1 MGKQFIAVL
10 TLLAAATA
18 SAELNKPIRV
28 LEPVVELDAEA
39 TELVLGDVG
48 EPIWIISSQDAD
60 RLLGDIQ
67 NVKLHML
74 NSMPATAAGF
84 EEVMYID
91 ADSAQ
96 KLLGSN

>member
-1 MGKQFIAVL
+1 MGKGLLAVVAMF
-10 TLLAAATA
+10 AAATV

-28 LEPVVELDAEA
+28 LEPVVELNAED

-48 EPIWIISSQDAD
+48 EPVWIISSQDAD
-60 RLLGDIQ
+60 RLLGSQ
-67 NVKLHML
+67 NMKLQML

-91 ADSAQ
+91 AESADR
-96 KLLGSN
+96 LLGNN